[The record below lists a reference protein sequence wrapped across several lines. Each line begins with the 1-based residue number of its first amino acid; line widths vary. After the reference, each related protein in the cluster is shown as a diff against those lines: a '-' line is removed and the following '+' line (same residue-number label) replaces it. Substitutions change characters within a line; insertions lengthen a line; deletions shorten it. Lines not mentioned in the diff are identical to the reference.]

1 MKHRQI
7 ASANISE
14 YDSASKAEILERI
27 KGNDKEGERVPSR
40 ADQLRYQ
47 HSQLIK
53 TDDNMLEKLIDFSL
67 TRPEALGRSGSNDL
81 R

>member
-47 HSQLIK
+47 HS
-53 TDDNMLEKLIDFSL
+53 
-67 TRPEALGRSGSNDL
+67 
-81 R
+81 